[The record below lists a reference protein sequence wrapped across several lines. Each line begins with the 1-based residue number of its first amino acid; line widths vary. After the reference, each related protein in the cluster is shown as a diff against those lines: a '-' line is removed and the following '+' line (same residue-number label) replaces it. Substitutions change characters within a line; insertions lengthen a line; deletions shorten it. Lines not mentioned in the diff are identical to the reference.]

1 MLVVRAMSHAPWKAH
16 RRTHLET
23 VTDPEDGH
31 AEIKD
36 GRVDTRG
43 ILVVYRVGRSGKD
56 DTCDNS
62 VDEPFCRRYTHDVL
76 VSG

>member
-1 MLVVRAMSHAPWKAH
+1 MLFVRAMSRAQWKAD

-36 GRVDTRG
+36 GRVDSRG
-43 ILVVYRVGRSGKD
+43 ILVVYRVGRSGED
-56 DTCDNS
+56 DTCHNS
-62 VDEPFCRRYTHDVL
+62 VYEPFCRRDAHDVL